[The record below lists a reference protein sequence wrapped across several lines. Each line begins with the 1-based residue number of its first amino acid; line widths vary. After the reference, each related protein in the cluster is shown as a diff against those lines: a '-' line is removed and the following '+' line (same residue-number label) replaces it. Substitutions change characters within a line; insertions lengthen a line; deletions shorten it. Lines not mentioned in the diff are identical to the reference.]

1 MADTLYHS
9 DDPSRLTTEALVR
22 EVARLE
28 DLINVRFSSADQINI
43 ERWSAIEK
51 QFGTIEEQ
59 RKEQKQDTN
68 EAVRAALVAQKEASE
83 KTEIA
88 VSKQLDQLSTTFAVE
103 RNADRE
109 AIADLKVRIIGFEQQ
124 KAGVRTLLTTIS
136 AVVGIVLALGLIY
149 GIVVALP

>member
-1 MADTLYHS
+1 MVEPTYHS
-9 DDPSRLTTEALVR
+9 DDPSRLTTEALLR

-28 DLINVRFSSADQINI
+28 DLLNVRFSSADQINI

-103 RNADRE
+103 RKADRG
-109 AIADLKVRIIGFEQQ
+109 AIDDLKVRIVGFEQQ

-136 AVVGIVLALGLIY
+136 AVVGIILALGLIY